1 MEEGGFEVEKS
12 HQPDGRWSLEVA
24 RESVPKA
31 IAFLERVRALPQQRR
46 EQEPPTSFLVSR
58 EEQKQRLERS
68 LASNL
73 EQTLYTIDGV
83 REARVHLNLPER
95 DQLLGKEIAS
105 GSASVL
111 LLTEGEN
118 VIERESVAT
127 LVAGAAGINAGSVA
141 VMISKVTPP
150 EDTPVEASPLPSVE
164 NSSADRGEPNP
175 LRELG
180 RRADLTT
187 EIALSLMIL
196 GAAGCWTVFRS
207 RARRVVRGEI

>member
-12 HQPDGRWSLEVA
+12 HQPDGRWSLAVA

-127 LVAGAAGINAGSVA
+127 LVAGAAGIKAGTVA

-150 EDTPVEASPLPSVE
+150 EDTPAEVLSSSTIE
-164 NSSADRGEPNP
+164 NSADRGAPKP
-175 LRELG
+175 LGELAQ
-180 RRADLTT
+180 RADLTT

-207 RARRVVRGEI
+207 RARQKVRGEL